1 MLGEFWLEL
10 LHFKLQLRYNFVC
23 SVEFFQPES
32 KFLFDLTHLISF
44 ERQQRRVQ
52 FNLIEIR
59 LGRGIDPPP
68 QLLIVLLT
76 GARHIHGHRH
86 THLRQP
92 HPNILLEFNL
102 LKEFR
107 RHRQQ
112 CLLRPIG
119 EPIQVTAIHQRR
131 ELPASYPQCFSHGR
145 HTQNDVE
152 ILANA
157 VDEAVPEG
165 LGAVL
170 DLVFEGVWADLVVD
184 FLEVLLLHV
193 EVGDL
198 AGIQDVV
205 DVLQETLVGD
215 LDVGEDERQLLALAT
230 CNLSD
235 SL

>member
-1 MLGEFWLEL
+1 M
-10 LHFKLQLRYNFVC
+10 
-23 SVEFFQPES
+23 
-32 KFLFDLTHLISF
+32 
-44 ERQQRRVQ
+44 
-52 FNLIEIR
+52 
-59 LGRGIDPPP
+59 
-68 QLLIVLLT
+68 
-76 GARHIHGHRH
+76 
-86 THLRQP
+86 
-92 HPNILLEFNL
+92 
-102 LKEFR
+102 
-107 RHRQQ
+107 
-112 CLLRPIG
+112 
-119 EPIQVTAIHQRR
+119 
-131 ELPASYPQCFSHGR
+131 
-145 HTQNDVE
+145 E